1 MFLQVKVAGQADGQH
16 FMQFLV
22 WSRHLIKAKRGV
34 SRNVVVQ
41 SLSALKLVFSNYCTN
56 RKMKKKILQ
65 CLVEILTKNH
75 YILACKNHTLQDGT
89 EEVESIT
96 YKLAVVF

>member
-56 RKMKKKILQ
+56 RKMKKKN
-65 CLVEILTKNH
+65 TPMFGGNSDK
-75 YILACKNHTLQDGT
+75 
-89 EEVESIT
+89 ESL
-96 YKLAVVF
+96 YSGL